1 MQLIGISPVWMETL
15 ELAAKAAQSRARL
28 LLQGE
33 TGTGKDMLARYV
45 HIRGGRS
52 NVKGGG
58 AAAPFIVLNCA
69 ALSPDLLESEL
80 FGHAKGAFTGA
91 SRAHDG
97 LAAAAHG
104 GTLFLDEIA
113 ELAPALQ
120 AKLLRFADTG
130 EYRSVG
136 STQAKRADV
145 RLIAATHQ
153 PLELRMR
160 EGRFREDLYFRL
172 SVLNITLPPLR
183 ARRDDIAPLA
193 RHFLAL
199 AAAEEGKNFT
209 AISPAAE
216 TDLSARAFGGN
227 VRELENL
234 IRRAVVM
241 HAGPV
246 LEASHLPAP
255 EQAAA
260 IRIAAVPRPLQQVQR
275 EAIEAAIDYCGGN
288 IPRAAALLEVAPS
301 TIYRRRDVN

>member
-1 MQLIGISPVWMETL
+1 MQLIGTSAVWMETL
-15 ELAAKAAQSRARL
+15 DLAAKAAQSRARL
-28 LLQGE
+28 LLLGE
-33 TGTGKDMLARYV
+33 TGTGKDMLARYI
-45 HIRGGRS
+45 HIRSGR
-52 NVKGGG
+52 
-58 AAAPFIVLNCA
+58 AAAPFVALNCA
-69 ALSPDLLESEL
+69 ALSPELLESEL

-120 AKLLRFADTG
+120 AKLLRFVDTG
-130 EYRSVG
+130 EYRPVG

-153 PLELRMR
+153 PLELRVGD
-160 EGRFREDLYFRL
+160 GRFREDLYFRL
-172 SVLNITLPPLR
+172 SVLTITLPPLR
-183 ARRDDIAPLA
+183 ARAEDIAPLA
-193 RHFLAL
+193 RHFLTL

-209 AISPAAE
+209 GISAEAEAA
-216 TDLSARAFGGN
+216 LSARAFAGN

-241 HAGPV
+241 HEGPV
-246 LEASHLPAP
+246 LAASHLPP
-255 EQAAA
+255 PRQAEA
-260 IRIAAVPRPLQQVQR
+260 IQVSTAPRPLRLLEQ

-301 TIYRRRDVN
+301 TIYRRREVN

>member
-1 MQLIGISPVWMETL
+1 MQLIGTSPVWRETL

-45 HIRGGRS
+45 HIWGGR
-52 NVKGGG
+52 

-97 LAAAAHG
+97 LAAAADG

-153 PLELRMR
+153 PLELRVR

-199 AAAEEGKNFT
+199 AAEEEGKNFT
-209 AISPAAE
+209 GISSAAE
-216 TDLSARAFGGN
+216 ADLSAREFTGN

-234 IRRAVVM
+234 VRRAVVM
-241 HAGPV
+241 NEGPV
-246 LEASHLPAP
+246 LELSHLPAP
-255 EQAAA
+255 KQAAP
-260 IRIAAVPRPLQQVQR
+260 IHLLSVPRPLRLLER
-275 EAIEAAIDYCGGN
+275 EAIDAAIDYCSGN

-301 TIYRRRDVN
+301 TIYRRREPN

>member
-1 MQLIGISPVWMETL
+1 MRV
-15 ELAAKAAQSRARL
+15 
-28 LLQGE
+28 
-33 TGTGKDMLARYV
+33 
-45 HIRGGRS
+45 
-52 NVKGGG
+52 
-58 AAAPFIVLNCA
+58 
-69 ALSPDLLESEL
+69 
-80 FGHAKGAFTGA
+80 
-91 SRAHDG
+91 
-97 LAAAAHG
+97 
-104 GTLFLDEIA
+104 
-113 ELAPALQ
+113 
-120 AKLLRFADTG
+120 
-130 EYRSVG
+130 
-136 STQAKRADV
+136 
-145 RLIAATHQ
+145 IAASNRDFEAMVQ
-153 PLELRMR
+153 
-160 EGRFREDLYFRL
+160 EGSFRQDLFYRL
-172 SVLNITLPPLR
+172 AIMSVTLPPLR

>member
-1 MQLIGISPVWMETL
+1 MQLIGTSPVWMETL
-15 ELAAKAAQSRARL
+15 DLAAKAAQSRARL
-28 LLQGE
+28 LLLGE
-33 TGTGKDMLARYV
+33 TGTGKDMLARYI
-45 HIRGGRS
+45 HIRSGRA
-52 NVKGGG
+52 V
-58 AAAPFIVLNCA
+58 APFVALNCA
-69 ALSPDLLESEL
+69 ALSPELLESEL

-91 SRAHDG
+91 TRAHGG
-97 LAAAAHG
+97 LAAEAHG

-130 EYRSVG
+130 EYRPVG
-136 STQAKRADV
+136 SSQSLRADV

-153 PLELRMR
+153 PLERCVQ

-183 ARRDDIAPLA
+183 ARAADIAPLA
-193 RHFLAL
+193 RHFLTLAAQEERKTFTCIS
-199 AAAEEGKNFT
+199 AAAEN
-209 AISPAAE
+209 
-216 TDLSARAFGGN
+216 DLSSRAWAGN

-241 HAGPV
+241 HEGPV

-255 EQAAA
+255 RQAAPIHLSSA
-260 IRIAAVPRPLQQVQR
+260 PRPLRLLER

-301 TIYRRRDVN
+301 TIYRRREVN